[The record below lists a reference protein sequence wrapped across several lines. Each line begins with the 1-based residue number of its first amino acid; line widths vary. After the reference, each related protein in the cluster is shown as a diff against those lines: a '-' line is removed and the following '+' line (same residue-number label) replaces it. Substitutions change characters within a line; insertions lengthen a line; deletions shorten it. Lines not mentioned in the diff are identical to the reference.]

1 MCRKVWLPR
10 KGLKET
16 VNKSNGSAP
25 SKQCRAVAVWGL
37 SSGLASPRSLLPGQQ
52 AAHSPPVGSPIS
64 ARPSPTSVV
73 HSQCAVSSRFPRSV
87 HPFQSLWIPCL
98 VLPIHHFPGPR
109 DPALALPS
117 HFLHTHLPS
126 AAGPGVS
133 AGGPAARSSQSTEAL
148 RLLLRGRDC
157 FWAVGSGS
165 MSGERGWSGGP
176 VPGRPTV
183 AGTVPASF
191 CEAVCCLLAESCY
204 RHHPGI

>member
-98 VLPIHHFPGPR
+98 VLPIHPLPGSPGSSPGSPQSL
-109 DPALALPS
+109 PAHSP
-117 HFLHTHLPS
+117 PVRRR
-126 AAGPGVS
+126 PGCV
-133 AGGPAARSSQSTEAL
+133 
-148 RLLLRGRDC
+148 GRRPC
-157 FWAVGSGS
+157 GS
-165 MSGERGWSGGP
+165 
-176 VPGRPTV
+176 VI
-183 AGTVPASF
+183 
-191 CEAVCCLLAESCY
+191 AE
-204 RHHPGI
+204 H